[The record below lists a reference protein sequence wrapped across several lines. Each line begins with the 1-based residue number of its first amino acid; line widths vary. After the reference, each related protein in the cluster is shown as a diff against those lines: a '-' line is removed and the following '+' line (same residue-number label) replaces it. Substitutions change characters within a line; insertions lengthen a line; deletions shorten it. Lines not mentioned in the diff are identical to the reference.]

1 MVANPGKFQILFM
14 IENKIVKS
22 RDEVKLLDIT
32 IEISCLSLHIMKT
45 YAAQQVTASHD
56 YVRL

>member
-14 IENKIVKS
+14 IGNKIVKS

-45 YAAQQVTASHD
+45 YAAQQVTACK
-56 YVRL
+56 L